1 MNVIESQF
9 EAVYDSELDDYVISI
24 PKVECEGPEDGQ
36 TKIFGDTGGFFCG
49 FRAGGGFN
57 FPILHFTGDR
67 QTIKPA
73 ALLRKIVSGTKP
85 LYAHCMILDRGGPVW
100 EDTKVCHDLFVTE
113 MTAAEAANLL
123 RQLPTFIMRSWRIV
137 ESEMVLEPPETWG
150 DDYSVPA
157 QGGGE

>member
-9 EAVYDSELDDYVISI
+9 AAVYDAELDDYVISI
-24 PKVECEGPEDGQ
+24 PKVESEDPEDGQ
-36 TKIFGDTGGFFCG
+36 TKIFGDTGGYFCG

-85 LYAHCMILDRGGPVW
+85 LYAHCMILDRGGPTW
-100 EDTKVCHDLFVTE
+100 EDTKLCHDLFVTE

-137 ESEMVLEPPETWG
+137 KSEKVLEPPETWG
-150 DDYSVPA
+150 ADYTVPA